1 MTPVRATWLG
11 VSTVLLDDG
20 ETALMTDGF
29 LSRPGRLAVAL
40 GRVRPDVGRIAAAL
54 ERAGATRLAAVVPL
68 HAHYDHAMD
77 AATVARFTGARVL
90 GSPSVRQIA
99 RGHGLPEDR
108 FGELTPGEPTTLG
121 RFTLTAV
128 PARHTPGDLAPGR
141 IERPVP
147 LAARA
152 RRYRT
157 GECISLH
164 VRHDAAAV
172 VVHAS
177 TNAVPGA
184 LAGSPAD
191 VLYLGIALLGRQ
203 EEEFRE
209 RYWHETVTLTGARRV
224 VPVHWDDFT
233 RSLDRPLRPIPRPLD
248 DVAGALA
255 WLRRRGPAGGV
266 EVTLPRL
273 WKPALLG

>member
-1 MTPVRATWLG
+1 MSAVRATWLG

-20 ETALMTDGF
+20 DTALLTDGF
-29 LSRPGRLAVAL
+29 LSRPGRLAVGL
-40 GRVRPDVGRIAAAL
+40 RRIRPDPARITAAL
-54 ERAGATRLAAVVPL
+54 ERAGITRLAAVVPL
-68 HAHYDHAMD
+68 HAHYDHALD
-77 AATVARFTGARVL
+77 AATVARLTGARVL
-90 GSPSVRQIA
+90 GSASVRLIA
-99 RGHGLPEDR
+99 SGHGLPGDR
-108 FGELTPGEPTTLG
+108 FGELAPGEPMALG
-121 RFTLTAV
+121 GFTLTAV

-164 VRHDAAAV
+164 VQHDGASV

-177 TNAVPGA
+177 TNVLPGA
-184 LAGSPAD
+184 LTGHRAD

-203 EEEFRE
+203 DEAFRE
-209 RYWHETVTLTGARRV
+209 RYWHETVALTGARRV
-224 VPVHWDDFT
+224 LPVHWDDFT
-233 RSLDRPLRPIPRPLD
+233 RSLDRPLRPIPRPFD

-255 WLRRRGPAGGV
+255 WLRRRGAATGV

-273 WKPALLG
+273 WERVPIG